1 MKKVIFLIALIL
13 VSSNS
18 YADEKRYTV
27 PLENSPSIG
36 PENAPVTVIEFLDY
50 Q

>member
-1 MKKVIFLIALIL
+1 LIAALFI
-13 VSSNS
+13 VYSVVV
-18 YADEKRYTV
+18 YAEETRYNV
-27 PLENSPSIG
+27 PIGDSPSIG